1 MVFQFHFIRPSN
13 WVHLCFVQN
22 VNEGATRRGK
32 HVAWQT
38 AAYGTRTR
46 GKMMRKGFVA
56 LAAAV
61 AVLSTGCSTM
71 PKEVTVTEGSDKAG
85 ATQMTTA
92 TSPSPSAE
100 VLDPEPQRLD
110 IAYVDDGVSEHTLDV
125 FTPEGAGPFPV
136 LVWAHGGGWRG
147 GEKADLANTE
157 IHMDEMKQALLDHG
171 YAIASVNYRLAPA
184 STFPAPTQDIAAS
197 VRYLK
202 ANAEKFGLDPER
214 FALGGDSAGAH
225 LSSLVAMAPNDDAV
239 QGTLG
244 ETSTDSSVDAV
255 VAYYGLYDLRGR
267 IPDQKAQGCD
277 PQRLGAD
284 SSHGQLLGAD
294 PGSKAGGKLAE
305 RASPLQHVGP
315 DSPAMVMFAGRED
328 CTAPFAQA
336 ERMRDELQKQSV
348 PVELTVIDKGH
359 ADPKFFQDEEIRE
372 HMLRFLDAH
381 VS

>member
-1 MVFQFHFIRPSN
+1 MMGKQFI
-13 WVHLCFVQN
+13 
-22 VNEGATRRGK
+22 
-32 HVAWQT
+32 
-38 AAYGTRTR
+38 
-46 GKMMRKGFVA
+46 A

-61 AVLSTGCSTM
+61 AVLSAGCSAM
-71 PKEVTVTEGSDKAG
+71 PKELADPEGSEQTG
-85 ATQMTTA
+85 GTPTQAQPPTQSSTEA
-92 TSPSPSAE
+92 PTQSAQMS
-100 VLDPEPQRLD
+100 DPEPQRLD
-110 IAYVDDGVSEHTLDV
+110 IAYVDDGTPEHMLDV
-125 FTPEGAGPFPV
+125 FTPEGTGPFPV

-157 IHMDEMKQALLDHG
+157 IHMDEMKKALLDHG

-184 STFPAPTQDIAAS
+184 NTFPAPTQDIAAA

-202 ANAEKFGLDPER
+202 ANAAEFGLDPQR

-225 LSSLVAMAPNDDAV
+225 LSSLVAMAPKDATV

-244 ETSTDSSVDAV
+244 ETSTDSAVDAV
-255 VAYYGLYDLRGR
+255 VGYYGLYDLRSR

-294 PGSKAGGKLAE
+294 PGSAEGGELAE
-305 RASPLQHVGP
+305 RASPLRHVGP

-336 ERMRDELQKQSV
+336 QRMHDELQKQSV
-348 PVELTVIDKGH
+348 PVELTIIDKSH
-359 ADPKFFQDEEIRE
+359 ADPAFFEDEEIRQQ
-372 HMLRFLDAH
+372 MLRFLDAH